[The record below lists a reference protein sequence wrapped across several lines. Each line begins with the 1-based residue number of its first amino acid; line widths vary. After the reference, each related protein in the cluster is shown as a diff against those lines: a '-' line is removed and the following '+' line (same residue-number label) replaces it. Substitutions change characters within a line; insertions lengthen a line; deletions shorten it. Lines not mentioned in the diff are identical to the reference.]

1 MGLDNNF
8 FEKQMDLLTKKGGV
22 IKAVLRQESGEHYE
36 SASESSICN
45 PVVECGVA
53 KKLKLHPE

>member
-8 FEKQMDLLTKKGGV
+8 FEKQMDLLTEIGGV
-22 IKAVLRQESGEHYE
+22 IKAILRQESGERYE

-45 PVVECGVA
+45 PVVA
-53 KKLKLHPE
+53 MWRSKKN